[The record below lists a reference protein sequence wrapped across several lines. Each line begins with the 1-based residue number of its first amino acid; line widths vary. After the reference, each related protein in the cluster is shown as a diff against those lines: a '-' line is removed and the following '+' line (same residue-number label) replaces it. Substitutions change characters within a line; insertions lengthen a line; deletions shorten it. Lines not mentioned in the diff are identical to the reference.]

1 MTKVLLDTIAFYFL
15 MGDITQ
21 IPRAAKDIIADAE
34 TELFLSIVS
43 VWELSIQAA
52 QGKITFAQS
61 FQEAISDNLAKYDI
75 ELLDL
80 SLEDTHEQAMMPF
93 LTIHG
98 NVHKDPFDR
107 LIVAQAIRRNLLLC
121 SSDNKLPFYP
131 VSVLWE

>member
-15 MGDITQ
+15 MSDIAQ
-21 IPRAAKDIIADAE
+21 IPRTAEGIITDVK
-34 TELFLSIVS
+34 TKLFLSIVS
-43 VWELSIQAA
+43 VWELSIQVA
-52 QGKITFAQS
+52 QGKIAFAKP

-75 ELLDL
+75 EIVDI
-80 SLEDTHEQAMMPF
+80 SLEDTHVQALMPF

-107 LIVAQAIRRNLLLC
+107 LIVAQAIGRNLLLC
-121 SSDNKLPFYP
+121 SSDKKLPFYP

>member
-1 MTKVLLDTIAFYFL
+1 MINVLLDTIVFDSLIRGIA
-15 MGDITQ
+15 Q
-21 IPRAAKDIIADAE
+21 IPPVAEGIITNVE
-34 TELFLSIVS
+34 TKLFLSIVS

-52 QGKITFAQS
+52 QGKITFAKP
-61 FQEAISDNLAKYDI
+61 FQEAMLDNIAKYDI

-80 SLEDTHEQAMMPF
+80 SVEDTHVQALMPF

-107 LIVAQAIRRNLLLC
+107 LIVAQAIGRNLLLL
-121 SSDNKLPFYP
+121 SSDKKLPFYP